1 MNQSVVSTG
10 CSSSGSTNSVGGIGA
25 NSKSIK
31 GIRSNLALRFTQPT
45 TDPMASPPE
54 LPPPPE
60 NCDISA
66 LYAKVDESKK
76 KKNRESATSR

>member
-1 MNQSVVSTG
+1 MLFISLMVVTLSG
-10 CSSSGSTNSVGGIGA
+10 DPAKDAFAPLSS
-25 NSKSIK
+25 
-31 GIRSNLALRFTQPT
+31 LALRFTAPT

-66 LYAKVDESKK
+66 LYAKVDKSKK
-76 KKNRESATSR
+76 RKNRESATSR